1 MLEEIE
7 NRKEMVDV
15 IIVDPPRDGINQK
28 ALEKIISCGAKTMV
42 YISCNPK
49 TQKRDV
55 QILLQNGYELKTLKI
70 FNQFPRTVHVE
81 CVVLMSK
88 VAPSK

>member
-1 MLEEIE
+1 
-7 NRKEMVDV
+7 MVDV

-28 ALEKIISCGAKTMV
+28 ALEKIISFGAKTMV

-55 QILLQNGYELKTLKI
+55 QILLENGYELKTLKI

-81 CVVLMSK
+81 SIALMQSVK
-88 VAPSK
+88 